1 MPFVSISNSLDNKET
16 EIRIQVVY
24 GYVGNNKVSVLWDS
38 GCNTTLFKESLIS
51 DNAIRD
57 CNQRCM
63 LADGTVASF

>member
-1 MPFVSISNSLDNKET
+1 MIKKET
-16 EIRIQVVY
+16 EIRIPVVY
-24 GYVGNNKVSVLWDS
+24 GYVGNNQVSVLPDS
-38 GCNTTLFKESLIS
+38 GCNTTIFKESLML